1 MQFPGLIS
9 LFNRSVAPKLI
20 AAICCSTL
28 VFFGCDVDSFTP
40 VTNCDNLAPKII
52 DLSEEKAGFLSP
64 NILKLYEIEQVSKT
78 SKRMTCRA
86 DARFST
92 GNERESIEFYKV
104 TDEEG
109 DSFIGYGPFDLDDTS
124 EKDSTPVSVGT
135 VNPFGP
141 EKSVTPTISPIS
153 GRPQP
158 SPTPVSQIPV
168 DVVHIGMTRAEAENV
183 LGLPDRL
190 SGDRWAYKSELE
202 PNDEDWVDFDDE
214 SGSVTAWSN
223 RYGSFEVFTGAI
235 PHPVGPESISIG
247 STKSDALSALGNP
260 VKITTQSL
268 DWLGP
273 NAGIEEWMYIA
284 NDDVWYE
291 HSSIT
296 FDSNGIVIGWDNS
309 SDALSTFIHI
319 SSADSG
325 SDRIKIGVTVGDVL
339 RLQGMPVVVDH
350 AEFNLGENL
359 FKWTWAPASENEYWG
374 SNVLFSSITG
384 LVIGWDDVSGGL
396 ILDGEV
402 RSTKTPEP
410 ENVDEQ
416 AEIVVAPTL
425 TKLATPVPT
434 LGPIPVSTQLVTT
447 NKADTSTK
455 ITYISEDWSNIW
467 LCKDLP
473 VESTDLTT
481 GGTQTCSVSTEV
493 VGNNLIITSTGIPNH
508 DFESTLGCCASDQN
522 SVWTIPLEPELS
534 TDEPVM
540 APERGAVAFT
550 VTGVAIYGPEEGPGG
565 DAVALEYG
573 YFVEDR
579 QEIDLGVCG
588 GHSGPGGE
596 YHYHYDSNCMHWHED
611 SQGISG
617 YALDI
622 VSSVVSK
629 IIGFAFDGFPIY
641 STYEEDSS
649 GAVLEMTASYRL
661 KVGEDGYG
669 GIGDYEFVENLGD
682 LDECNGH
689 FGTTPEAPTG
699 MYHYHSTLNNGEG
712 DLGFPYFPLCYKGIV
727 NEESYSVTNGL
738 GGDGPPGGAG
748 RPPGGGGRPPGGG

>member
-1 MQFPGLIS
+1 MMKVFLLGLVSILATGFIACES
-9 LFNRSVAPKLI
+9 GAVATGTIPATQAESSIQSQSTPSVI
-20 AAICCSTL
+20 DDT
-28 VFFGCDVDSFTP
+28 VETTP
-40 VTNCDNLAPKII
+40 N
-52 DLSEEKAGFLSP
+52 SP
-64 NILKLYEIEQVSKT
+64 
-78 SKRMTCRA
+78 A
-86 DARFST
+86 
-92 GNERESIEFYKV
+92 
-104 TDEEG
+104 G
-109 DSFIGYGPFDLDDTS
+109 DSNEIATEPAVSSSSNPPPTATIMVVPPSTAHTVNANGNQITATRIPIVIPSPSLVTANKTDTS
-124 EKDSTPVSVGT
+124 
-135 VNPFGP
+135 
-141 EKSVTPTISPIS
+141 
-153 GRPQP
+153 
-158 SPTPVSQIPV
+158 
-168 DVVHIGMTRAEAENV
+168 A
-183 LGLPDRL
+183 
-190 SGDRWAYKSELE
+190 
-202 PNDEDWVDFDDE
+202 
-214 SGSVTAWSN
+214 
-223 RYGSFEVFTGAI
+223 
-235 PHPVGPESISIG
+235 
-247 STKSDALSALGNP
+247 
-260 VKITTQSL
+260 
-268 DWLGP
+268 
-273 NAGIEEWMYIA
+273 
-284 NDDVWYE
+284 
-291 HSSIT
+291 
-296 FDSNGIVIGWDNS
+296 
-309 SDALSTFIHI
+309 
-319 SSADSG
+319 
-325 SDRIKIGVTVGDVL
+325 
-339 RLQGMPVVVDH
+339 
-350 AEFNLGENL
+350 
-359 FKWTWAPASENEYWG
+359 
-374 SNVLFSSITG
+374 
-384 LVIGWDDVSGGL
+384 
-396 ILDGEV
+396 
-402 RSTKTPEP
+402 
-410 ENVDEQ
+410 
-416 AEIVVAPTL
+416 
-425 TKLATPVPT
+425 
-434 LGPIPVSTQLVTT
+434 
-447 NKADTSTK
+447 K
-455 ITYISEDWSNIW
+455 ITYISENWSNIW
-467 LCKDLP
+467 LCKDST

-481 GGTQTCSVSTEV
+481 GGTQSCSVSIEV
-493 VGNNLIITSTGIPNH
+493 AGNNLVITSTGIPNH

-699 MYHYHSTLNNGEG
+699 MYHYHSTLNNSEG